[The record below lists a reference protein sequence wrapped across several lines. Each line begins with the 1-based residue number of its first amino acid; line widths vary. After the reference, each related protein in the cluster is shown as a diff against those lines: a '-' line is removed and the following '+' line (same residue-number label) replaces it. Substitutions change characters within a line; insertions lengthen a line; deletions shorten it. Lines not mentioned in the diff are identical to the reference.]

1 MYPLSPWRIVI
12 SNLFT
17 KYRGIVRF
25 TWPCFVKRLSEKIN
39 KIPVETTFCT
49 PVVVSYSPSSHCK
62 IPVNIIIISPSR
74 KAAHNSNHQLILI
87 VVYFP
92 ISAYPRWWFSNI
104 YFLFSPRS
112 LGKWS
117 NLTSIFFRWVVQPP
131 TSIVL
136 LMVQK
141 SCTCRYAK
149 CPFIY
154 QGFYTSKWRS
164 PDFWTIN
171 GITFDARGCFPTTNM
186 PSP

>member
-39 KIPVETTFCT
+39 EIPVETTFCT

-62 IPVNIIIISPSR
+62 IPVDIIITSPSS

-87 VVYFP
+87 VVFFPCRHILGGGFQIYTFYFHSDPWGNDP
-92 ISAYPRWWFSNI
+92 IWRAYFSDGWFNHQLVSYCWWFRNPTPVGMLNVP
-104 YFLFSPRS
+104 YFT
-112 LGKWS
+112 K
-117 NLTSIFFRWVVQPP
+117 
-131 TSIVL
+131 
-136 LMVQK
+136 
-141 SCTCRYAK
+141 
-149 CPFIY
+149 
-154 QGFYTSKWRS
+154 FYTSKWRS